1 MPDTKDRI
9 AGETR
14 ALIMDAKDNVAVAI
28 RELTAGEQLV
38 IAAPDGSERSVTTV
52 EPIQFGHKFST
63 ADIAEGDQVIKYGER
78 IGRATQFI
86 PAGSHTH
93 IHNITS
99 QRGRGDLIGRHT
111 GGQEQAQ

>member
-1 MPDTKDRI
+1 MPDTTGRI

-14 ALIMDAKDNVAVAI
+14 ALIMDAKDNVAIAI
-28 RELTAGEQLV
+28 RELTTGEMLV
-38 IAAPDGSERSVTTV
+38 IAVPDGSERVVTTV

-63 ADIAEGDQVIKYGER
+63 TDIAEGDQIIKYGER

-86 PAGSHTH
+86 PAGAHTH

-99 QRGRGDLIGRHT
+99 QRGRGDLIGQSSGR
-111 GGQEQAQ
+111 QE